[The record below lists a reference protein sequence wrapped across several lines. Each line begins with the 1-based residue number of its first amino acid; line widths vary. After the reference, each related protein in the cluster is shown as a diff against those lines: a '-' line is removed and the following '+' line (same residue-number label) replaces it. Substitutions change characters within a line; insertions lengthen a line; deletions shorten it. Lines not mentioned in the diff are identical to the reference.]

1 MVIYGIIYKAIYFS
15 YLSLFETSIHFPSLV
30 SECRHFLKQES
41 IFCLFRSFRIAWE
54 KLKVFAI
61 FQFILWTKIS
71 TSSFKSSFKL
81 ILRCKF
87 FTSSFKFFYKYL
99 EVTNFDLKFFW
110 CKAIA
115 ITITIIISMQKK
127 DWVLRYSIPEFL
139 VISFAD
145 SVAVF
150 DSLSDC
156 SFLCQ
161 YWYFC

>member
-99 EVTNFDLKFFW
+99 EVTNFDLKFIGAKTLPLPLPLPLSSFQG
-110 CKAIA
+110 I
-115 ITITIIISMQKK
+115 KK
-127 DWVLRYSIPEFL
+127 GLGTLGTQSPNF
-139 VISFAD
+139 S
-145 SVAVF
+145 S
-150 DSLSDC
+150 
-156 SFLCQ
+156 
-161 YWYFC
+161 